1 MSTTTPPRSLKERQ
15 REEREQL
22 ILQAG
27 EALIAEK
34 GYSDTSM
41 DDIAARVGVSKGTLY
56 LHFARKE
63 DLILAVIE
71 SNLRAFGASMNT
83 VIDSDVSPRAKLE
96 GLLRLVYLGSSDE
109 RIRLME
115 SLLRVPELRIR
126 MMDQK
131 KETITAFWGTFAER
145 LAAVIAEAQA
155 TGELDPAIP
164 TPVLQAIFTGLLH
177 PANFSGSLLATER
190 PIPREELIGYLSQFF
205 FRGAAATEPHQ
216 EGKGRLN
223 EHD

>member
-22 ILQAG
+22 ILRAG

-56 LHFARKE
+56 LHFASKE

-71 SNLRAFGASMNT
+71 INLRAFVASMNT
-83 VIDSDVSPRAKLE
+83 VIDSDTSPRAKLE

-115 SLLRVPELRIR
+115 ALLRVPELRIR
-126 MMDQK
+126 LMDQK
-131 KETITAFWGTFAER
+131 KETIAAFWARFSQR

-155 TGELDPAIP
+155 AGELDPSMP

-177 PANFSGSLLATER
+177 PTNFSGSLLTTEH

-205 FRGAAATEPHQ
+205 FRGAAAQ
-216 EGKGRLN
+216 
-223 EHD
+223 